1 MPAAAA
7 AAKTVKHGHTTMT
20 KASRGW
26 WTVEGKGV
34 WRGGTANSSGQWD
47 FRRRLS
53 SLKWT

>member
-1 MPAAAA
+1 MPAAAT
-7 AAKTVKHGHTTMT
+7 AAKTVKHGHTTLT

-26 WTVEGKGV
+26 GTEAEGV
-34 WRGGTANSSGQWD
+34 WGGTATSSGQWD